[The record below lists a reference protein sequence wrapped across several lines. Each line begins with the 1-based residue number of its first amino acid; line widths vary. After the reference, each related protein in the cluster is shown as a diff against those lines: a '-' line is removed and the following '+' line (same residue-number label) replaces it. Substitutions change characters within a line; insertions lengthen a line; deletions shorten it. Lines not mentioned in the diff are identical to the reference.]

1 MAIADP
7 PETVTPPTPR
17 QQFLAGARS
26 TMPFLASAIPMG
38 IAGGVLGLSSGLSEF
53 ATLGLAMAVNSGT
66 AQFVGFA
73 LIADGASVP
82 AIILTT
88 LILGLRMLLYSTIL
102 IPYVKE
108 VPQRW
113 RVVLGFGLIDEVFF
127 VAIDRLRNG
136 RLTHHKHLFF
146 LGASAT
152 LYVTWMLCT
161 VIGMSL
167 GSAVPDVTKLG
178 LDFPVT
184 AMFVAMLAI
193 GLVNWRVAAAI
204 CSAGVTALLAQGLPY
219 NLGVVLAAVV
229 GAVVGTACELA
240 VRKNEP
246 QRGDEPELSDKPELS
261 DEPKESKA

>member
-1 MAIADP
+1 MEGRALSMSAADP
-7 PETVTPPTPR
+7 PEAPPTPR
-17 QQFLAGARS
+17 QQLLAGARS

-73 LIADGASVP
+73 LIADGASWP

-113 RVVLGFGLIDEVFF
+113 RIVLGFGLIDEVFF

-146 LGASAT
+146 LGASGL
-152 LYVTWMLCT
+152 LYVTWMTCT

-167 GSAVPDVTKLG
+167 GSAVPDVEKLG
-178 LDFPVT
+178 LDFPVI

-193 GLVNWRVAAAI
+193 GLTNWRVAAAI
-204 CSAGVTALLAQGLPY
+204 GSAGVTVMLAQGLPY
-219 NLGVVLAAVV
+219 NLGVVLAAIV
-229 GAVVGTACELA
+229 GAVVGAGCELA
-240 VRKNEP
+240 TRRN
-246 QRGDEPELSDKPELS
+246 Q
-261 DEPKESKA
+261 PKASEQKENVA